1 MWEEKI
7 WQDVWN
13 KETKINEWMNDGS
26 KHQELFFSSLTS
38 LLGWLFQ
45 AKQFRQPLLLQRCTC
60 MYICITDDWV
70 LERWN
75 MQVESKHAKLSPTR
89 SDLAY
94 HCLLSSTY
102 KVSVSRKRVMSCRD
116 NFLMNWRP
124 GRGPS
129 NRQNTFATSFK
140 KAASQKKTPHL
151 ALKVTHEHLQA
162 CVYK

>member
-1 MWEEKI
+1 
-7 WQDVWN
+7 
-13 KETKINEWMNDGS
+13 
-26 KHQELFFSSLTS
+26 
-38 LLGWLFQ
+38 
-45 AKQFRQPLLLQRCTC
+45 
-60 MYICITDDWV
+60 
-70 LERWN
+70 

-102 KVSVSRKRVMSCRD
+102 KVSVSRIRVMSCRD